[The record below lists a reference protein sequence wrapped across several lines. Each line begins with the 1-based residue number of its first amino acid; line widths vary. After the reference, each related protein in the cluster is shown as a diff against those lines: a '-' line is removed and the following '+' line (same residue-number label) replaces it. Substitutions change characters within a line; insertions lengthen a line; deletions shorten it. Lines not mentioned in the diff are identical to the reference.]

1 MFPWNIRRSAEAVFS
16 RWALKKVCK
25 FVLKKKLGHLILGD
39 IDLEQLDVQ
48 LTEGTIQLN
57 DLALNVDYLNEKFG
71 ASTPVI
77 IKEGSI
83 GSLLVKMPWK
93 GEGCVVEVDELELV
107 VAPCMKNDSPA
118 EDETCSSSQDGNHGL
133 HYDLRKHEYDSVDD
147 AAKSTSGDVHEGV
160 KTIAKMVK
168 WLLSSFH
175 VKIKRLIVAFDPYLE
190 NDETNTGSH
199 TTLVLRILE
208 TECQTCISES
218 ENSNGS
224 ARVESFLGISQL
236 TNIIKFQ
243 EVIVE
248 LLQIDDNDDKA
259 SFGEFFSGQ
268 SPTNT
273 TTPVVT
279 GKRGGFSGNLRLNIP
294 WTNGS
299 LDIGK
304 VDADVS
310 IDPVEL
316 RLQPSTIKWLLLS
329 WETVKNL
336 DKDCSGHMHY
346 RSMDS
351 INFNSA
357 SNCHSSTPLST
368 ANVTDK
374 MIQIFGRSSLDISS
388 LTLEES
394 VTEGMLPGAHL
405 ISDWVSANQNQKD
418 GIEELDFGASV
429 DQFFECIDGMRNS
442 QSALASSGMWNWTCS
457 VFSAITAASSLASGS
472 LLIPSEQQ
480 HVETTVKAACAE
492 ISVMLSF
499 HDEDQKNL
507 CAPED
512 DLVNV
517 HCLAAE
523 CRDIVLLLQVCS
535 QEMKF
540 EGIVKSLVVANYFNS
555 EKDALN
561 FGLNSCT
568 DDKNSQSLL
577 IHQLQ
582 AEVQDFPYGSK
593 DGVAKVILLKTSG
606 ITHCE
611 FSVSS
616 ASSDGS
622 FSGPASFSL
631 KLSPFVFWVNFPLV
645 NTLLNLSVEVVKYVE
660 MNTKRNESQSV
671 VITEKH
677 KSSNG
682 YVKRSTSCPTTLS
695 STERLRGNILIPNA
709 RLILCFPFESGK
721 DSRDYSSYD
730 QFIVLD
736 FSSPLASNKGVI
748 EDRSPT
754 SDASIQKK
762 QFSMVT
768 SSLHLNVGDLYIY
781 LVLSA
786 SEGVIR
792 NNSCDMLNQKFS
804 AQNILS
810 ITNKTGCLSVI
821 SMLWQD
827 GHVTG
832 PLIAKRAKFLA
843 TLGSY
848 DVSLDSNAYEFAS
861 ASAVKDLEDLNS
873 RIQQEMIV
881 SSVFFLHVC
890 LSPVTISLGSSQYN
904 GLHNLLNQMING
916 LACVDSDASDVA
928 KSREGPSVSQT
939 SLLVECD
946 SVEIIISLDA
956 KENIGGPMQSELPG
970 SWYCLRL
977 KIQKFELLSVSNIGG
992 IRDANFFWLAHG
1004 EGELWGSITGVPG
1017 QEFLLI
1023 SCSNS
1028 TMKRGDGGGS
1038 NALSSRLAGSDI
1050 VYLWEPESLHG
1061 FTSITVRCGT
1071 IVATGGRL
1079 DWLDK
1084 ISSFFSLPSPEAE
1097 QEGDNSMQKGDLN
1110 ASCGS
1115 SFVLNLVDI
1124 GLSYEPYL
1132 KRLVA
1137 GSEVLDSKCCS
1148 SSAKEKECMG
1158 EQYVAC
1164 LLAASS
1170 FNLST
1175 STVVNS
1181 IDNDS
1186 KIRVQDLG
1194 LLLRTMSEPE
1204 NLGGTYSVEHLHKVG
1219 YIKVAREALI
1229 EVILRTNC
1237 KSGLLWE
1244 VECSKSHICLETCHD
1259 TTAAL
1264 IRLSAQLQQLFAPDV
1279 EESIVH
1285 LQARWNDIQKAQ
1297 DRNDYN
1303 DDTRVFSGD
1312 SEPSTSQVN
1321 IASLDTKSEPGL
1333 VGLMDEI
1340 CEDAFSFDDNH
1351 AYPFD
1356 PSESHICVSLDES
1369 VLGDACSFRVE
1380 TPEILSHDLS
1390 FNGLMP
1396 VVELESGQTSI
1407 LEEGYF
1413 TEFREG
1419 YCLSELRRLS
1429 ELSIGRQSLPEVP
1442 NCRSTNVGIGDI
1454 GKGNSGWY
1462 GDLRILEN
1470 HISETSE
1477 HSGVKQ
1483 FVEGKL
1489 LSLNNKTHDDVGKA
1503 AGRVLFKNIDVKWR
1517 MYAGSDWHDSR
1528 DIGEHSSTSH
1538 GRDTTVY
1545 LELSFSGMEFQYD
1558 IFPVGGICV
1567 SKLSL
1572 SVQDFQL
1579 YDKSSN
1585 APWKLVLGYYN
1596 SKDHPRESSSK
1607 AFKLDLEA
1615 VRPDPLVPLEE
1626 YRLRIAFLPILLHL
1640 HQSQLDFLIDFFG
1653 AKSSSVDQ
1661 SPDCHQD
1668 ADGSKLSQ
1676 GHTIANEALLPFFQK
1691 FDIWPVLVRV
1701 DYSPRRVD
1709 LAALRGGKY
1718 VELVNLVPWK
1728 GVELQLKHVHSVGIY
1743 GWGGVFETI
1752 IGEWLEDISQNQV
1765 HKILQGLPTIR
1776 SVVAVGSGAAKLV
1789 SLPVESYRKD
1799 RRLLKGMQRG
1809 TVAFLRS
1816 ISLEAVGL
1824 GVHLAAGVHDILLQ
1838 AECILTSIPPS
1849 GPWAGQSK
1857 MKTNVRSNQPKD
1869 AQQGLQRA
1877 YESLSDGLGKSASAL
1892 VGTPLKKYQRGAGA
1906 VSALT
1911 SAVRAVPAAAIA
1923 PASACATA
1931 VHYAIL
1937 GFRNSLD
1944 PERKKE
1950 SMEKYLGPTQSQEHD

>member
-1 MFPWNIRRSAEAVFS
+1 M
-16 RWALKKVCK
+16 
-25 FVLKKKLGHLILGD
+25 
-39 IDLEQLDVQ
+39 
-48 LTEGTIQLN
+48 
-57 DLALNVDYLNEKFG
+57 
-71 ASTPVI
+71 
-77 IKEGSI
+77 
-83 GSLLVKMPWK
+83 
-93 GEGCVVEVDELELV
+93 
-107 VAPCMKNDSPA
+107 
-118 EDETCSSSQDGNHGL
+118 
-133 HYDLRKHEYDSVDD
+133 
-147 AAKSTSGDVHEGV
+147 
-160 KTIAKMVK
+160 
-168 WLLSSFH
+168 
-175 VKIKRLIVAFDPYLE
+175 IV
-190 NDETNTGSH
+190 T
-199 TTLVLRILE
+199 
-208 TECQTCISES
+208 
-218 ENSNGS
+218 
-224 ARVESFLGISQL
+224 
-236 TNIIKFQ
+236 
-243 EVIVE
+243 
-248 LLQIDDNDDKA
+248 
-259 SFGEFFSGQ
+259 
-268 SPTNT
+268 
-273 TTPVVT
+273 
-279 GKRGGFSGNLRLNIP
+279 
-294 WTNGS
+294 
-299 LDIGK
+299 
-304 VDADVS
+304 
-310 IDPVEL
+310 
-316 RLQPSTIKWLLLS
+316 
-329 WETVKNL
+329 
-336 DKDCSGHMHY
+336 
-346 RSMDS
+346 
-351 INFNSA
+351 
-357 SNCHSSTPLST
+357 
-368 ANVTDK
+368 
-374 MIQIFGRSSLDISS
+374 
-388 LTLEES
+388 
-394 VTEGMLPGAHL
+394 
-405 ISDWVSANQNQKD
+405 
-418 GIEELDFGASV
+418 
-429 DQFFECIDGMRNS
+429 
-442 QSALASSGMWNWTCS
+442 
-457 VFSAITAASSLASGS
+457 
-472 LLIPSEQQ
+472 EQQ
-480 HVETTVKAACAE
+480 HVETTVKAAFAE

-507 CAPED
+507 CDPED

-523 CRDIVLLLQVCS
+523 CRDIVLLLKVCS
-535 QEMKF
+535 REMKF
-540 EGIVKSLVVANYFNS
+540 EGIVKSIAVANYFSS
-555 EKDALN
+555 EKDAMN

-582 AEVQDFPYGSK
+582 AEVQGALPPFTLSSEDPYSDEVNDLVSADFPFGSK
-593 DGVAKVILLKTSG
+593 DGLVKVILLKTSG

-611 FSVSS
+611 FSLSS

-631 KLSPFVFWVNFPLV
+631 ELSPFVFWVNFPLV

-660 MNTKRNESQSV
+660 MNTKMNESPSE

-677 KSSNG
+677 KSSTG
-682 YVKRSTSCPTTLS
+682 YVKSSTPRLTALS

-754 SDASIQKK
+754 SDATLQKNQSSI
-762 QFSMVT
+762 VT
-768 SSLHLNVGDLYIY
+768 SSLHLNVGDLYVY
-781 LVLSA
+781 LVLS
-786 SEGVIR
+786 
-792 NNSCDMLNQKFS
+792 
-804 AQNILS
+804 
-810 ITNKTGCLSVI
+810 
-821 SMLWQD
+821 D

-843 TLGSY
+843 TLGSC
-848 DVSLDSNAYEFAS
+848 DVSLDSNTYEFAS

-890 LSPVTISLGSSQYN
+890 LSPVTITLGSSQYN
-904 GLHNLLNQMING
+904 GLHNLLNQIING
-916 LACVDSDASDVA
+916 FSCVDSDASDAA

-939 SLLVECD
+939 SLLMECD
-946 SVEIIISLDA
+946 SVEILINLDA

-977 KIQKFELLSVSNIGG
+977 KIRKFELLSVSNIGG
-992 IRDANFFWLAHG
+992 VRGANLFWLAHG

-1017 QEFLLI
+1017 HEFLLI

-1137 GSEVLDSKCCS
+1137 GSEVLDSKCCFLR
-1148 SSAKEKECMG
+1148 AKEKECMG

-1175 STVVNS
+1175 STVANS

-1194 LLLRTMSEPE
+1194 LLLRTMSEPRI
-1204 NLGGTYSVEHLHKVG
+1204 L
-1219 YIKVAREALI
+1219 VA
-1229 EVILRTNC
+1229 VIVRNIFT
-1237 KSGLLWE
+1237 SGLLWE

-1297 DRNDYN
+1297 DRNDIN
-1303 DDTRVFSGD
+1303 DESRVFSGD

-1321 IASLDTKSEPGL
+1321 IASVDTKSEPVL

-1340 CEDAFSFDDNH
+1340 CEDEFSFNDNH
-1351 AYPFD
+1351 ACQFD
-1356 PSESHICVSLDES
+1356 PSESQICVSLDES
-1369 VLGDACSFRVE
+1369 VLEDACSFHVE

-1419 YCLSELRRLS
+1419 NCLPELRRLS
-1429 ELSIGRQSLPEVP
+1429 ELSIGRQSLPEIP
-1442 NCRSTNVGIGDI
+1442 KCKSTNVGNGDI
-1454 GKGNSGWY
+1454 GKGNSGWLQGVY
-1462 GDLRILEN
+1462 SLRTLMSN
-1470 HISETSE
+1470 
-1477 HSGVKQ
+1477 
-1483 FVEGKL
+1483 
-1489 LSLNNKTHDDVGKA
+1489 
-1503 AGRVLFKNIDVKWR
+1503 WR

-1528 DIGEHSSTSH
+1528 DVGEHS
-1538 GRDTTVY
+1538 
-1545 LELSFSGMEFQYD
+1545 
-1558 IFPVGGICV
+1558 IGGICV

-1572 SVQDFQL
+1572 SVQDFRL

-1585 APWKLVLGYYN
+1585 APWKQVLGYYN

-1661 SPDCHQD
+1661 SLDCHQD

-1676 GHTIANEALLPFFQK
+1676 GHTVANEALLPFFQK

-1701 DYSPRRVD
+1701 DYSPRCVD

-1824 GVHLAAGVHDILLQ
+1824 GVHLAAGANDILLQ
-1838 AECILTSIPPS
+1838 AECILSIPPS

-1906 VSALT
+1906 ISAFT
-1911 SAVRAVPAAAIA
+1911 SAVQAIPAAAIA

-1931 VHYAIL
+1931 VHYTLL

-1950 SMEKYLGPTQSQEHD
+1950 SMEKYLGPTRSQEHD